1 MMTSSVCNNPLSCIC
16 LVSHSNKF
24 CQTDCEESGRN
35 ERISAWP
42 HSLASLNHL
51 EANVQEVQETSGSDQ
66 VDVGMRL
73 RACLCV
79 CVRVSNVSVHVHVR
93 ACVREG

>member
-1 MMTSSVCNNPLSCIC
+1 MR
-16 LVSHSNKF
+16 
-24 CQTDCEESGRN
+24 ESG
-35 ERISAWP
+35 AWP
-42 HSLASLNHL
+42 HSLAPLNHL
-51 EANVQEVQETSGSDQ
+51 KANVQEVQETSGSDQ